1 MQKDQVNENRWMR
14 NLVLIAKNT
23 YIWLYQLSR
32 KYKKPINK
40 LNQIPFEELEF
51 LRSLGINGIWLIGIW
66 ERSPASKKI
75 KELYG
80 KEESIASAYSI
91 YEYKIANDLG
101 GEAALQQLRQKE
113 FEALMAE
120 GYQEMCREDS
130 SIVAESRALQ
140 AAATEGIWEW
150 DNE

>member
-1 MQKDQVNENRWMR
+1 MQKDQVNKNRWMR

-101 GEAALQQLRQKE
+101 GEDALQQLRQK
-113 FEALMAE
+113 AE
-120 GYQEMCREDS
+120 NIGFKIGCDMVPNHTGIDS
-130 SIVAESRALQ
+130 PWVIEHP
-140 AAATEGIWEW
+140 EW
-150 DNE
+150 FIQSDG